1 MPYSISDVCFTC
13 LDLIS
18 PREFME
24 LHRNMEIMKAGY
36 LSKNISTNTNK
47 KQYKKFYFVLKR
59 DRENSSKK
67 TLEYFKDENSCVKKE
82 PKGVFNLYSQ
92 YNVGI
97 KPRQKKK
104 FIFEVVGVSK
114 SHELMTTDET
124 TGNEWVKLLT
134 EGIVMQTFS
143 VIKMSYPPT
152 AQKYVKDMKGTV
164 LLKIDESSVTLLSN
178 NGPAIYWEFSVI
190 RKYKM
195 NNGLLILEVGKK
207 SITGEGEF
215 YFDTPDP
222 KRLYDVL
229 NRAVSESAK
238 KREIIPKTNTR
249 GDYPLMEKR
258 LNFHWIDNKCDT
270 NKTNKTGK
278 VEPNDSTYNHF
289 SHVPDHLEEPSTHTP
304 SSKSTY
310 DPLFSSTRMVTQ
322 QSSDTEIAH
331 ILNNT
336 KLLTNKTKITSSAIN
351 NHDTNKTNKIGNVEP
366 SDATYDHLSYV
377 LDHLAT
383 PNTPPPSKK
392 STYDLLFSSTRMVTK
407 ESSDPQIAHILNN
420 TKLLNDKT
428 KITLSAINNHDA
440 NKTNKTGNVEPNDSP
455 YDHLSHAAKD
465 LAEPSTPPFGSKNTY
480 DLLFSSTSMATQ
492 QKSEPQIA
500 PILNSTKQLCG
511 KSKIASSEV
520 SNHNT
525 NKTIKTEKV
534 EPNDSTY
541 DHLSHVLNHLTKPD
555 TPPRSSENTY
565 DLLFS
570 STRMVTQESCNP
582 QIANILN
589 NTKLLSHKTKITSS
603 AINNHDA
610 NKANKTGKVEPNDS
624 IYDNFSHV
632 SDHFVE
638 PITPPSSSKNTYD
651 LLFSP
656 TNMVRQKKVDPQI
669 ANILNN
675 TKLLSHK
682 TKITSSAINN
692 HDANKANKTGKVEPN
707 DSIYDNFSHVSDH
720 FVEPITPP
728 SSSKNTYD
736 LLFSPT
742 NMVRQQ
748 KVDPQI
754 AHILNSTKVL
764 SGKSKITLSANNN
777 HDINKTNKT
786 ENVEPNVSTYNHL
799 SHVLDHLAKSNT
811 HLPSSKNTY
820 DSLFSSTRMVKQ
832 PKFDPQITP
841 FLSNTKL
848 LSCETVASL
857 GIMVPAT
864 PVIFENM
871 YVQIDLCQTSEIK
884 NPIPP
889 SSRIRPALL
898 SMGLSLVSEMYL
910 SDKIPF
916 GKFINPTL
924 LPKEDSAG
932 VLNTKNTST
941 SNSDICDDS
950 NNIYEVLKDPCK
962 LSNNNNKEN
971 ENSSPNEYHRLFEY
985 PPKQVPNKLP
995 EYNHLK
1001 LISRP
1006 KHLART
1012 NKIGL
1017 QISPVPLLKNK
1028 KKPLRPVCPPPLPP
1042 PLQKQQPIY
1051 EIPRAKCTN

>member
-97 KPRQKKK
+97 KLRQKKK

-207 SITGEGEF
+207 SITGEGKF

-407 ESSDPQIAHILNN
+407 QSSDPQIAHILNN

-525 NKTIKTEKV
+525 NKTTKTEKV

-555 TPPRSSENTY
+555 TPPPSSENTY

-570 STRMVTQESCNP
+570 STRMVTQESCN
-582 QIANILN
+582 
-589 NTKLLSHKTKITSS
+589 
-603 AINNHDA
+603 
-610 NKANKTGKVEPNDS
+610 
-624 IYDNFSHV
+624 
-632 SDHFVE
+632 
-638 PITPPSSSKNTYD
+638 
-651 LLFSP
+651 
-656 TNMVRQKKVDPQI
+656 PQI

-898 SMGLSLVSEMYL
+898 SMGLSLASEMYL

-1017 QISPVPLLKNK
+1017 QISPMPLLKNK

>member
-1 MPYSISDVCFTC
+1 
-13 LDLIS
+13 
-18 PREFME
+18 
-24 LHRNMEIMKAGY
+24 
-36 LSKNISTNTNK
+36 
-47 KQYKKFYFVLKR
+47 
-59 DRENSSKK
+59 
-67 TLEYFKDENSCVKKE
+67 
-82 PKGVFNLYSQ
+82 
-92 YNVGI
+92 
-97 KPRQKKK
+97 
-104 FIFEVVGVSK
+104 
-114 SHELMTTDET
+114 
-124 TGNEWVKLLT
+124 
-134 EGIVMQTFS
+134 
-143 VIKMSYPPT
+143 
-152 AQKYVKDMKGTV
+152 
-164 LLKIDESSVTLLSN
+164 
-178 NGPAIYWEFSVI
+178 
-190 RKYKM
+190 
-195 NNGLLILEVGKK
+195 
-207 SITGEGEF
+207 
-215 YFDTPDP
+215 
-222 KRLYDVL
+222 
-229 NRAVSESAK
+229 
-238 KREIIPKTNTR
+238 
-249 GDYPLMEKR
+249 
-258 LNFHWIDNKCDT
+258 
-270 NKTNKTGK
+270 
-278 VEPNDSTYNHF
+278 
-289 SHVPDHLEEPSTHTP
+289 
-304 SSKSTY
+304 
-310 DPLFSSTRMVTQ
+310 
-322 QSSDTEIAH
+322 
-331 ILNNT
+331 
-336 KLLTNKTKITSSAIN
+336 
-351 NHDTNKTNKIGNVEP
+351 
-366 SDATYDHLSYV
+366 
-377 LDHLAT
+377 
-383 PNTPPPSKK
+383 
-392 STYDLLFSSTRMVTK
+392 
-407 ESSDPQIAHILNN
+407 
-420 TKLLNDKT
+420 
-428 KITLSAINNHDA
+428 
-440 NKTNKTGNVEPNDSP
+440 
-455 YDHLSHAAKD
+455 
-465 LAEPSTPPFGSKNTY
+465 
-480 DLLFSSTSMATQ
+480 
-492 QKSEPQIA
+492 
-500 PILNSTKQLCG
+500 
-511 KSKIASSEV
+511 
-520 SNHNT
+520 
-525 NKTIKTEKV
+525 
-534 EPNDSTY
+534 
-541 DHLSHVLNHLTKPD
+541 
-555 TPPRSSENTY
+555 
-565 DLLFS
+565 
-570 STRMVTQESCNP
+570 
-582 QIANILN
+582 
-589 NTKLLSHKTKITSS
+589 
-603 AINNHDA
+603 
-610 NKANKTGKVEPNDS
+610 
-624 IYDNFSHV
+624 
-632 SDHFVE
+632 
-638 PITPPSSSKNTYD
+638 
-651 LLFSP
+651 
-656 TNMVRQKKVDPQI
+656 MVRQQKVDPQI
-669 ANILNN
+669 AHILNN

-764 SGKSKITLSANNN
+764 SGKSKITLSTNNS

-811 HLPSSKNTY
+811 HLPSSKDTY

-995 EYNHLK
+995 EYNRLK

-1051 EIPRAKCTN
+1051 EIPTSKCTN

>member
-97 KPRQKKK
+97 KLRQKKK

-322 QSSDTEIAH
+322 QSSDIEIAH

-383 PNTPPPSKK
+383 PSTPPPSKK

-407 ESSDPQIAHILNN
+407 QSSDPQIAHILNN

-455 YDHLSHAAKD
+455 YDHLSHSAKD

-525 NKTIKTEKV
+525 NKTTKTEKV

-555 TPPRSSENTY
+555 TPPPSSENTY

-570 STRMVTQESCNP
+570 STRMVTQESCN
-582 QIANILN
+582 
-589 NTKLLSHKTKITSS
+589 
-603 AINNHDA
+603 
-610 NKANKTGKVEPNDS
+610 
-624 IYDNFSHV
+624 
-632 SDHFVE
+632 
-638 PITPPSSSKNTYD
+638 
-651 LLFSP
+651 
-656 TNMVRQKKVDPQI
+656 PQI

-799 SHVLDHLAKSNT
+799 SHVLDHLAKFNT

-832 PKFDPQITP
+832 SKFDLQITP

-898 SMGLSLVSEMYL
+898 SMGLSLASEMYL

-995 EYNHLK
+995 EYNRLK

-1051 EIPRAKCTN
+1051 EIPTSKCTN